1 MCSLKFIKIQIKTV
15 LIKTL
20 AVTKIVFFVHG
31 PKRTGQHTWQRA
43 KLVFVTGLH
52 WYEYISSYTNKKV
65 QYYVQKVELLNMKR
79 IWVIEHVSL
88 NKRRIKQLN

>member
-52 WYEYISSYTNKKV
+52 WYKYISSYTNKKSTV
-65 QYYVQKVELLNMKR
+65 LRAKSGVTQYETNLGFR
-79 IWVIEHVSL
+79 A
-88 NKRRIKQLN
+88 R